1 MFKKISEIL
10 VGKSKDPLDRE
21 VFHQLSLVAFL
32 AWVGLG
38 ADGLSSSAYGPE
50 EAYRA
55 LGLQFHYL
63 AFYLVIAVALTVTII
78 SISYSQT
85 IELFPSGGGGYV
97 VATKLLGEKTGLVSG
112 SALVVDYILTISIS
126 IAAGVDAILSL
137 DLFPAG
143 WHAWKLDMEFALAL
157 GLIWLNLRGIKE
169 SVQTLLP
176 IFLVFI
182 ATHAVLIFYGV
193 FARASELP
201 VVFHGAIRE
210 TGEVVGTAGWTGLL
224 ALLLRAYSLGGGTY
238 TGIEAVSNGI
248 NNLREPKVKTGR
260 RTMLYMAVSLALTA
274 GGILF
279 CYMLW
284 DVKVKE
290 GNTLNAVL
298 AEQLFGSWTLG
309 GWRLGPS
316 LVFVTLVSEGMLLF
330 IAAQA
335 GFVDGPNVLSNMA
348 VDSWVPH
355 RFANLSQRLVR
366 MNGILVMGL
375 AALFLL
381 WLTGGRVDTL
391 VVLYSINVF
400 VTFTLSQL
408 SMCVHWWQA
417 RRTQA
422 HWKHRFLINGLGM
435 TLTAIILVAT
445 TVLKFGQGGWVTLV
459 ITGGFIASCVLVRRH
474 YVGVGRALRRLDDML
489 LNLPF
494 PEATGAEA
502 VQAPDPSGPTAVL
515 LVNGY
520 SGLGIHT
527 LFSIRS
533 LFRHQEFK
541 NFVFV
546 SVGRIDSYRF
556 KGVEEIDNLKR
567 SVVAD
572 LEKYCELARRIGYA
586 AEYRYALD
594 TDVLNAISKL
604 CEGVAADY
612 VAPIFFAG
620 KLIFARE
627 NFLNKALH
635 NQTAMEI
642 QRRLL
647 FEGHNMIVMPI
658 RVL

>member
-1 MFKKISEIL
+1 VFKKISELL

-55 LGLQFHYL
+55 LGLHYHHL
-63 AFYLVIAVALTVTII
+63 AFYLVLATALTVFII

-112 SALVVDYILTISIS
+112 GALVVDYVLTISIS
-126 IAAGVDAILSL
+126 IAAAVDAVLSL
-137 DLFPAG
+137 DVFPMG
-143 WHAWKLDMEFALAL
+143 WHAHKLGAEVLL
-157 GLIWLNLRGIKE
+157 VVLLIWLNMRGIKE

-176 IFLVFI
+176 IFLVFVF
-182 ATHAVLIFYGV
+182 THILIVVYGV
-193 FARASELP
+193 AAGASRVST
-201 VVFHGAIRE
+201 VVQSALTE
-210 TGEVVGTAGWTGLL
+210 TGDLAQSIGWTGVI
-224 ALLLRAYSLGGGTY
+224 ALLLKAYSLGGGTY

-248 NNLREPKVKTGR
+248 AQLREPRVRTAR
-260 RTMLYMAVSLALTA
+260 RTMAYMAVSLAFTA
-274 GGILF
+274 GGLLF

-284 DVKVKE
+284 DVKTVE

-298 AEQLFGSWTLG
+298 TEQLLGSWSLG
-309 GWRLGPS
+309 AWKVGAWLI
-316 LVFVTLVSEGMLLF
+316 FITLVSEGALLV

-366 MNGILVMGL
+366 HNGILVMGVS
-375 AALFLL
+375 AIFIL
-381 WLTGGRVDTL
+381 WLTRGKVDTL

-400 VTFTLSQL
+400 VTFTLSQM
-408 SMCVHWWQA
+408 SMCVHWWQE
-417 RRTQA
+417 RKNQKD
-422 HWKHRFLINGLGM
+422 WWHRFLINGLGM
-435 TLTAIILVAT
+435 TLTSIILVAT
-445 TVLKFGQGGWVTLV
+445 TVLKFRQGGWVTLL
-459 ITGGFIASCVLVRRH
+459 ITGAFIGLCGLVRRH
-474 YVGVGRALRRLDDML
+474 YNGVQKALRRLDDML
-489 LNLPF
+489 VNLPF
-494 PEATGAEA
+494 PESTGAEP
-502 VQAPDPSGPTAVL
+502 VPMPEPSGPTAVL

-527 LFSIRS
+527 LFSIRT
-533 LFRHQEFK
+533 LFRHQDFK
-541 NFVFV
+541 NFVFL

-556 KGVEEIDNLKR
+556 KGVQEIDNLR
-567 SVVAD
+567 ETLVAD
-572 LEKYCELARRIGYA
+572 LKKYVDLARRMGYA
-586 AEYRYALD
+586 AEYRYELG
-594 TDVLNAISKL
+594 TDVLNALSKL
-604 CEGVAADY
+604 AEGVAADY
-612 VAPIFFAG
+612 VSPVFFAG
-620 KLIFARE
+620 KLIFSKE
-627 NFLNKALH
+627 NFLNRALH

-647 FEGHNMIVMPI
+647 FEGHNVIVTPV